1 MLRTIVALTCVVLK
15 ASTATGQTCAPA
27 VAARGQEDVKLI
39 VQSLYAGDVDVVL
52 KYTHPAVIKM
62 QGGQDAARRAV
73 TAAVALLQK
82 NSMKLES
89 LSFPAEPTCFAGT
102 SRQFII
108 VPTLSVIEAG
118 GQRFESLNFQL
129 GASESS
135 DGRWTYVEGSR
146 VNAENV
152 QVLFPGFPRDYRF
165 PPIYRKRL

>member
-1 MLRTIVALTCVVLK
+1 MVRTIIALTCVVLE
-15 ASTATGQTCAPA
+15 ASTVIAQTCEPA
-27 VAARGQEDVKLI
+27 VGTKGQADVRLI

-73 TAAVALLQK
+73 TAAVALMQK
-82 NSMKLES
+82 NNMKLES
-89 LSFPAEPTCFAGT
+89 LSCPAEPTCLSGT
-102 SRQFII
+102 NRQFII
-108 VPTLSVIEAG
+108 VPTLSVIESA

-135 DGRWTYVEGSR
+135 DGQWTYVEGSR
-146 VNAENV
+146 VKAENV
-152 QVLFPGFPRDYRF
+152 QVLFPGFPRNYRF